1 MSKNWPT
8 VFCYRLR
15 VILIDLVYILNV
27 QCLYLVYS
35 DVPEVF
41 KSLFNALLLIL
52 AVEIGHDHRFI
63 LIVKLRLSGAR

>member
-8 VFCYRLR
+8 VFCNTLR